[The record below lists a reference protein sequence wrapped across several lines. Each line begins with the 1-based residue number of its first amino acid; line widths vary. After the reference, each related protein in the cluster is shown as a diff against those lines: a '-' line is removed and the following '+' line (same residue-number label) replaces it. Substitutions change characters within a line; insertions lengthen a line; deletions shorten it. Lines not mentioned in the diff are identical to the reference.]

1 MHQRAGMRRA
11 EHDGMRRDRVPTRMP
26 NPKKPF
32 IELTARNQALA
43 AVGILF
49 GSYLLSSVFIHNA
62 PPQQARE
69 FTTNFDPATIVVAPD
84 PPATGKPTVET
95 EMFVVPEPA
104 PAEDSSDRQ
113 SL

>member
-1 MHQRAGMRRA
+1 
-11 EHDGMRRDRVPTRMP
+11 MP

-43 AVGILF
+43 AAGILL

-69 FTTNFDPATIVVAPD
+69 FTTNFDAAAIVVAPKS
-84 PPATGKPTVET
+84 PSAAKPTVET
-95 EMFVVPEPA
+95 EMFLMPEPA
-104 PAEDSSDRQ
+104 PPVDDRSDRH

>member
-1 MHQRAGMRRA
+1 
-11 EHDGMRRDRVPTRMP
+11 MP

-32 IELTARNQALA
+32 IELTARNQTLA

-49 GSYLLSSVFIHNA
+49 GSYLLSNVFIHNA

-69 FTTNFDPATIVVAPD
+69 FTTNFDQATGVVAPE

-95 EMFVVPEPA
+95 EMYVMPESA
-104 PAEDSSDRQ
+104 PPVEDTSDRH

>member
-1 MHQRAGMRRA
+1 MRS
-11 EHDGMRRDRVPTRMP
+11 DRVPTRMP

-49 GSYLLSSVFIHNA
+49 GSYLLSNIFIHNA

-69 FTTNFDPATIVVAPD
+69 FTTNFDPAAIVVTPE
-84 PPATGKPTVET
+84 PPAAAKPTVET
-95 EMFVVPEPA
+95 EMFVMPESAP
-104 PAEDSSDRQ
+104 PAEDMPDRH